1 MKNITLLVT
10 GLLFAG
16 SLASATET
24 KVASVVAY
32 HTPVDY
38 RNAEPV
44 IFMERGIE
52 FMVFPNGEMD
62 FNTQPSTG
70 GSSYYRRAPEG
81 RRNETYGATSANGGV
96 RVEHDYN
103 GKVRRV
109 GNVYINYDY
118 EGRIKRI
125 GSVYMS
131 YNRFALTQIG
141 MLSLVYD
148 RNGRIVDTRGYVNAA
163 SCGYEYDPCGNINY
177 NQYDAGYYN
186 NNGNYPNNNN
196 GYNNAGGTSSN
207 YYRKASN
214 NTPNN
219 TNNNSQTGRDNR

>member
-1 MKNITLLVT
+1 MKNITLLVA
-10 GLLFAG
+10 GLLLTG
-16 SLASATET
+16 SLASATEANVIT
-24 KVASVVAY
+24 VAAY

-62 FNTQPSTG
+62 FNTQPSTN
-70 GSSYYRRAPEG
+70 GSAYYRTAPGG
-81 RRNETYGATSANGGV
+81 RHNETFGAANANLGV

-118 EGRIKRI
+118 DGRVKRI

-148 RNGRIVDTRGYVNAA
+148 RNGRIIDTRGYVNAT
-163 SCGYEYDPCGNINY
+163 SRGYEYDPCGNANY
-177 NQYDAGYYN
+177 NNYNAGNNN
-186 NNGNYPNNNN
+186 NNGNYQNNNDSYRESAN
-196 GYNNAGGTSSN
+196 GG
-207 YYRKASN
+207 YYRKAQNTTGTGTDNGRETVRN
-214 NTPNN
+214 NK
-219 TNNNSQTGRDNR
+219 